1 MSNPVDTATQ
11 QEEQTLTVEQQVT
24 SYANQMRKDE
34 NYKLPEEVESNE
46 LFKTAVTAEKRRL
59 DTVASFTKSQQAL
72 KVAEAERAELL
83 AKSKVGLTSEQVAEL
98 EELKYTDAE
107 AYYDKRKEFEK
118 ANKKE
123 FKDNLDSVANT
134 ISAEEEVERRTE
146 LISEFE
152 ATHNIKIDDD
162 FVENEL
168 PAKLLKQLEDG
179 TYNFE
184 QFLVKVADYINKPI
198 KTTTHTKQID
208 LSKEAGSQTPS
219 HDEKSVKE
227 TTASQWSKTTF

>member
-1 MSNPVDTATQ
+1 MKELRMSNPVDTATQ
-11 QEEQTLTVEQQVT
+11 QEEQPLTVEQQVT

-134 ISAEEEVERRTE
+134 ISAEEEV
-146 LISEFE
+146 
-152 ATHNIKIDDD
+152 
-162 FVENEL
+162 
-168 PAKLLKQLEDG
+168 
-179 TYNFE
+179 
-184 QFLVKVADYINKPI
+184 
-198 KTTTHTKQID
+198 
-208 LSKEAGSQTPS
+208 
-219 HDEKSVKE
+219 
-227 TTASQWSKTTF
+227 